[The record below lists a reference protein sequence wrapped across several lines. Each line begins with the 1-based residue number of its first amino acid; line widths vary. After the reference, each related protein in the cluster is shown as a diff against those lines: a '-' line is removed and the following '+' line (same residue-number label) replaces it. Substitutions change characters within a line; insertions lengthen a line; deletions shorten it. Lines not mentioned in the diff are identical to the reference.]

1 MLIVDAQVH
10 IWSQGTPSGQHRQVS
25 SYTAEDCLKE
35 MGEGGVAAAVLHPPR
50 WDPNDIEVRPRQP
63 ANTLMGLRSWGT
75 SRKTTGEPVVDQGPE
90 EHGRAWSVCAFS
102 FCSRTSKTG

>member
-35 MGEGGVAAAVLHPPR
+35 MGKGGVAAAVLHPPR
-50 WDPNDIEVRPRQP
+50 WDPNDIEVAAGAACQYPNRFAISGHFLQD
-63 ANTLMGLRSWGT
+63 
-75 SRKTTGEPVVDQGPE
+75 SRRA
-90 EHGRAWSVCAFS
+90 GR
-102 FCSRTSKTG
+102 

>member
-10 IWSQGTPSGQHRQVS
+10 IWSQGTPSGQHRQIS

-50 WDPNDIEVRPRQP
+50 WDPNDVEFAAEAAHQYPKP
-63 ANTLMGLRSWGT
+63 A
-75 SRKTTGEPVVDQGPE
+75 KPEPHRDFE
-90 EHGRAWSVCAFS
+90 RAPPSAIRAIF
-102 FCSRTSKTG
+102 G

>member
-10 IWSQGTPSGQHRQVS
+10 IWSQGTPSGQHRQIS

-50 WDPNDIEVRPRQP
+50 WDPNDVEFAAEAAHQYPKSRPSRNQTGISNALHPQP
-63 ANTLMGLRSWGT
+63 YGLFLDDLPIHIRPNLPAARVQT
-75 SRKTTGEPVVDQGPE
+75 
-90 EHGRAWSVCAFS
+90 
-102 FCSRTSKTG
+102 